1 MFGTKWIPLRSAI
14 EKTLLP
20 KERAEEHIPLRDAVE
35 RRPILHSPKDNYR
48 FMQQPGTKHQV
59 VCYVEAKSAYRHR
72 PATFNVKNV
81 IPQICTHVIY
91 AYAAI
96 DPVSR
101 ALIPEDLEYDVIKG
115 GYKSFLGLKEAN
127 PELKVY
133 LAVKSNFVSITS
145 DRESRLNFIS
155 SVLEMFD
162 MYKFDGLDLN
172 VKDPA
177 LNDEDDDDLESI
189 ANERSDFST
198 FIQELSSTLRRNNY
212 QLTLTSPGVID
223 RKTSLVDIS
232 VVAPLVDLIL
242 LKSFNNDHMDDEV
255 VPVKP
260 NTKVNIQVTS
270 TIANFNNIE
279 SAVYNWI
286 KKGARP
292 EQIIIGIPFFG
303 KSYRLFN
310 RSEYGLGATVK
321 GPGTEGKYTQMP
333 GYLAFFEVCNKFKD
347 KTWRHFTD
355 SNGEPFMVKKD
366 EWITYENNDSIR
378 RKMNY
383 IKDRHLG
390 GAMLWT
396 LDLDDF
402 RGFCGQK
409 YPLLSAVVSN
419 LQPGNVNEVFNH
431 LKTVRN
437 EDLEEFDEEPE
448 PKVVCYVTNWSGS
461 RKSDGKFVPENI
473 DYKLCTHIVYAFASL
488 DPNTLSI
495 QAGNPEADL
504 DDNFYQRISSS
515 PLVTHGKV
523 KILIAIGGWTD
534 SSGEKYS
541 QLISSG
547 TNRKKF
553 IKSVL
558 TFLRRFDFAGL
569 HFDWNYPVCWQA
581 DCSKQHKADKGN
593 FVKLIQELKAEFD
606 KHDYI
611 IAVGISGYKE
621 ILEVAY
627 DFPALNDHVEF
638 MSLMSYDYH
647 GAWEGITGLVSPLNS
662 RPGEPYPN
670 YNINTALKLID
681 ELGGDKRKIVIGV
694 PFYGQSYTL
703 KLDKEHGLGAE
714 TDGPGLAGEYTQQP
728 GMLAYYEICYR
739 IKTRKWTVQRNT
751 KSLEPFTFQGDQW
764 VSYED
769 STSLTEK
776 VKFIKSNGYAGIM
789 AWTIDLDDFHNKC
802 CMESFPLLRAVNR
815 AFGRLKD
822 KKPSAP
828 DCTRPTVSTPSP
840 IGTSTTEDSGSYLP
854 PAESSSTPSHEE
866 TETTSTSTETT
877 SRKPEVVTI
886 ATEEVSSSES
896 PSTTQQTTSKPWWS
910 PSTEAPESP
919 ESPDVTEESTM
930 SSSSSKPTTSKP
942 WWSPTTEETE
952 TVDAQPSTTE
962 SSGESEKPPTTSIDS
977 DTDSDSCTSG
987 EYYPVDGECGS
998 YYRCILG
1005 TLKKESCAPGL
1016 HWNKVNK
1023 ICDWPK
1029 SAKCEDKNMETPM
1042 KSTTESQ
1049 SQELELVEDE
1059 LTTIR
1064 TQRPTRPATS
1074 SWWTP
1079 ITTTES
1085 TQEEYIPETC
1095 VNGDYL
1101 PDPDDCRS
1109 FLICSHGNLLKQS
1122 CGPSLLWNAKKKLC
1136 DWSYNVQ
1143 CSLQSNIVRFS
1154 LKPKDESCQ
1163 EGEFAAYPSDCN
1175 KYQYCIW
1182 GSYQVASCSPGLYW
1196 NDKMKTCDWP
1206 YRTKCKQTSATTTSE
1221 QVPKPTKKPTK
1232 PTKKPTTTTEYNPPE
1247 ATTKPSTTTST
1258 TTDSGAWTPNPTEWV
1273 WHPPTEPTTTH
1284 ISVTEKSPLDQYF
1297 KIVCYFT
1304 NWAWYRPGKG
1314 KYVPEDIRTDLCTHI
1329 VYGFAVL
1336 DSENLIIKAHDSWA
1350 DFDNR
1355 FYERVVT
1362 LKKKGVKVSLAI
1374 GGWNDSLGGK
1384 YSRLVN
1390 SATARQRF
1398 IEHVVKF
1405 LLKYQFDG
1413 LDLDWEYPTCW
1424 QVNCDAGPD
1433 SDKESF
1439 GLFVRELHQAFK
1451 PHGLLLSAAV
1461 SPSKQVINAAYDVKA
1476 LSESLDWISVMTY
1489 DYHGQWDKKTG
1500 HVAPLYEHPDDD
1512 FFYFNAN
1519 FTMNYWMKKGA
1530 PSRKLV
1536 MGMPMYGQAFS
1547 LANSNDHGLN
1557 AAAPGAGLAGEYTR
1571 QAGFLAYYE
1580 ICAKIKSGQWT
1591 VVKDKKNRIGPYAY
1605 SDNQWVG
1612 YDDVDMIRTKSEF
1625 IKSMNLGGGM
1635 IWALDLDDF
1644 KNVCGEGVHP
1654 LLSTITEVLGH
1665 GPGGN
1670 YESTTEEY
1678 KPTSE
1683 ESKPTSVSTSTVVTT
1698 EEPEQTE
1705 EPITTTTTSTT
1716 TTTKRPKPPTTTS
1729 TTTTRPKPITT
1740 IKPKPTTVKPKPTTT
1755 VKPKPTTVK
1764 PKPVIPPSTKDEFK
1778 IVCYFTNWAWYRQSG
1793 GKYLPSDID
1802 SDLCTHV
1809 IYGFAVLDTDQLV
1822 IKPHDTWADLDN
1834 KFYEKVTAL
1843 KKKGVKVTLAIG
1855 GWNDSAGNKYSR
1867 LVNSQQARSK
1877 FIAHVV
1883 NFILEH
1889 NFDGLDLDWEYPK
1902 CWQVDCKQG
1911 PASDKQGFADLIKEL
1926 RAAFNPH
1933 DLLLSAAV
1941 SPSKAV
1947 IDNAYDIPVM
1957 SENLDW
1963 ISVMTYDYHGQW
1975 DKKTGHVAPMY
1986 ALPNDTTPTFNANY
2000 SLHYWVSHGA
2010 DRKKVIFGMP
2020 MYGQSFTLADK
2031 NKNGLNS
2038 QTYGGAEAGE
2048 NTRARGFLAYYEIC
2062 DKIQKDGWVV
2072 VRDRK
2077 RRIGPYAFKGD
2088 QWVGFDD
2095 QAMIHHKAEFVKY
2108 NDLGGAMIW
2117 ALDLDDF
2124 KNFCGCESYPLLK
2137 TINRVLRNYPGP
2149 GPNCFLKPVPP
2160 KHEDNVPQTTGTQ
2173 YEEDETLSDD
2183 TIVIDSKSNR
2193 CNRTGELYQHEGD
2206 CAKFASCENG
2216 LIKIYDCPPGLHFN
2230 FARSICDWPFLA
2242 NCDKR
2247 YRYNL
2252 KNMKTAVLPMT
2263 ERKSDLV
2270 LKDSSQ
2276 KKEEPYK
2283 VICYYTSWAYLRQA
2297 EGKYSPEDIDGSLCT
2312 HLVYAFA
2319 DLDEQ
2324 ELVIRPHNNKLDLE
2338 QGFYEKIT
2346 KFNERGIQVILAIGG
2361 WSDSRSDKYS
2371 RLVNDIP
2378 ARRNFVR
2385 HVTEFLEFYGFNGLE
2400 FAWEYPKCWQTNCKK
2415 GPDAD
2420 KVGFTLLMK
2429 ELSFAFKPRQLSLSA
2444 VVSPSQTIIDQAYN
2458 VKSLAKYLDWVTVLS
2473 FDYSGYWD
2481 GATGHVAPL
2490 YQSQDDQYHSV
2501 NTNFSINYWISK
2513 GMPARKVIMGMPL
2526 YAQTFILAD
2535 SNSHGLNALTVG
2547 PGLPGPFTQSPGF
2560 MAYYETCSTVKSHE
2574 WTVVRDSL
2582 GARGPYAYNGK
2593 LWLSYDDT
2601 RDIRRKCKSI
2611 KQDGLGGA
2619 MVWSIDLDDFQNLCS
2634 CGPYPLLSAV
2644 NYELR
2649 NTTLNYEPKDCT

>member
-419 LQPGNVNEVFNH
+419 LQP
-431 LKTVRN
+431 
-437 EDLEEFDEEPE
+437 D
-448 PKVVCYVTNWSGS
+448 
-461 RKSDGKFVPENI
+461 
-473 DYKLCTHIVYAFASL
+473 
-488 DPNTLSI
+488 
-495 QAGNPEADL
+495 
-504 DDNFYQRISSS
+504 
-515 PLVTHGKV
+515 
-523 KILIAIGGWTD
+523 
-534 SSGEKYS
+534 
-541 QLISSG
+541 
-547 TNRKKF
+547 
-553 IKSVL
+553 
-558 TFLRRFDFAGL
+558 
-569 HFDWNYPVCWQA
+569 
-581 DCSKQHKADKGN
+581 
-593 FVKLIQELKAEFD
+593 
-606 KHDYI
+606 
-611 IAVGISGYKE
+611 
-621 ILEVAY
+621 
-627 DFPALNDHVEF
+627 
-638 MSLMSYDYH
+638 
-647 GAWEGITGLVSPLNS
+647 
-662 RPGEPYPN
+662 
-670 YNINTALKLID
+670 
-681 ELGGDKRKIVIGV
+681 
-694 PFYGQSYTL
+694 
-703 KLDKEHGLGAE
+703 
-714 TDGPGLAGEYTQQP
+714 
-728 GMLAYYEICYR
+728 
-739 IKTRKWTVQRNT
+739 
-751 KSLEPFTFQGDQW
+751 
-764 VSYED
+764 
-769 STSLTEK
+769 
-776 VKFIKSNGYAGIM
+776 
-789 AWTIDLDDFHNKC
+789 
-802 CMESFPLLRAVNR
+802 
-815 AFGRLKD
+815 
-822 KKPSAP
+822 
-828 DCTRPTVSTPSP
+828 
-840 IGTSTTEDSGSYLP
+840 
-854 PAESSSTPSHEE
+854 
-866 TETTSTSTETT
+866 
-877 SRKPEVVTI
+877 
-886 ATEEVSSSES
+886 
-896 PSTTQQTTSKPWWS
+896 
-910 PSTEAPESP
+910 
-919 ESPDVTEESTM
+919 
-930 SSSSSKPTTSKP
+930 
-942 WWSPTTEETE
+942 
-952 TVDAQPSTTE
+952 
-962 SSGESEKPPTTSIDS
+962 
-977 DTDSDSCTSG
+977 
-987 EYYPVDGECGS
+987 
-998 YYRCILG
+998 
-1005 TLKKESCAPGL
+1005 
-1016 HWNKVNK
+1016 
-1023 ICDWPK
+1023 
-1029 SAKCEDKNMETPM
+1029 METPM

-1143 CSLQSNIVRFS
+1143 CSFQSNIVRFS

-1683 ESKPTSVSTSTVVTT
+1683 ESKPTTVSTSTVVTT

-2247 YRYNL
+2247 YRYKL